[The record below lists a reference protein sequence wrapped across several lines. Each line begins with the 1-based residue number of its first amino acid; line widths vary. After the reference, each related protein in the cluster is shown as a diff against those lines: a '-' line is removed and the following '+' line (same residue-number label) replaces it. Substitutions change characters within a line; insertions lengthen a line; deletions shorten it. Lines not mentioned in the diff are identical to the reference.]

1 MRGRSKGVGAACA
14 ARWAKGCGVVMA
26 SVSSPRPNVPP
37 ASGGGG
43 RREGRQAGPIS
54 RIAQGGK
61 VGRSEHF
68 QSPFRPARLAQAAG
82 PGRPVVR
89 PPQSDW
95 GSVLD
100 AGGTNVGQTAMRC
113 SSVRQTLIENGLG
126 PHSKTRQPATPLLC
140 SGKRRLARSPARHP
154 HAAGL
159 PGEGRPAVR
168 RRAGPLAAGRQRN
181 SPRAAHGVIATS
193 RPDAGNGPK
202 EFPAACHAE

>member
-1 MRGRSKGVGAACA
+1 MD
-14 ARWAKGCGVVMA
+14 ARKTDAD
-26 SVSSPRPNVPP
+26 
-37 ASGGGG
+37 
-43 RREGRQAGPIS
+43 
-54 RIAQGGK
+54 
-61 VGRSEHF
+61 
-68 QSPFRPARLAQAAG
+68 QAA
-82 PGRPVVR
+82 
-89 PPQSDW
+89 
-95 GSVLD
+95 
-100 AGGTNVGQTAMRC
+100 MRF
-113 SSVRQTLIENGLG
+113 SFHRQTIIENVIG
-126 PHSKTRQPATPLLC
+126 PLSKATQPVTPLHC